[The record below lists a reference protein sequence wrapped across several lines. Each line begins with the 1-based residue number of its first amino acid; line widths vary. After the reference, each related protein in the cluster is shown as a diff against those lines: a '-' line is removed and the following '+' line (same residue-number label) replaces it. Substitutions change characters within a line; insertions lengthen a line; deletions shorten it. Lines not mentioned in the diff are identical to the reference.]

1 MTLSLQGRVAVFQ
14 PRPGLGDL
22 IWHLPIIRALAE
34 ASQAKTITLITK
46 PSTQA
51 DALLGNDPAIERIVW
66 FDRNPRLGRGR
77 HDGPL
82 GFPRLVATLRDCGA
96 ETCVLL
102 HHGASLAAA
111 TCLAGIRHR
120 HAYGYS
126 RAQRFWLS
134 AGPFLGP
141 DVEHE
146 EAAQQAAAY
155 ARAAGLPALPEPSIL
170 LDPLARARV
179 LQRLAAHPRP
189 WVALGIGSNGANRQW
204 GAARFAQLS
213 HAMLSGGGGTVF
225 LLASQAEAA
234 LAAAIRQAV
243 PDGAALKDVVGWK
256 LPELA
261 ALLAEADLFVGN
273 DSGPMNLRAAVGRP
287 AYGLFGASGPLL
299 HSARIRAVVP
309 PEGPRSGMQNITVSQ
324 VLDKTRQAVL
334 F

>member
-1 MTLSLQGRVAVFQ
+1 MTLLLPGRVAVFQ

-34 ASQAKTITLITK
+34 ASQAKTVTLVTK

-51 DALLGNDPAIERIVW
+51 DALLGHDPALERIVW
-66 FDRNPRLGRGR
+66 FDRNPRRGRGR

-82 GFPRLVATLRDCGA
+82 GFSRLVATLRACRAD
-96 ETCVLL
+96 TCVLL

-111 TCLAGIRHR
+111 TCLAGIAHR

-134 AGPFLGP
+134 AGPFLGRE
-141 DVEHE
+141 VEHE

-155 ARAAGLPALPEPSIL
+155 ARAAGLPTLPEPSIL
-170 LDPLARARV
+170 LDPLARARMH
-179 LQRLAAHPRP
+179 QRLAAYPRP
-189 WVALGIGSNGANRQW
+189 WVTLGIGSNGANRQW

-213 HAMLSGGGGTVF
+213 RALLSRSGGTVF
-225 LLASQAEAA
+225 LLASQAEAP
-234 LAAAIRQAV
+234 LASAIRQAA
-243 PDGAALKDVVGWK
+243 PDGAVLEDVVGWK
-256 LPELA
+256 LPDLA

-299 HSARIRAVVP
+299 HSTRIRAVVP
-309 PEGPRSGMQNITVSQ
+309 PEGPRSGMQNITVQ
-324 VLDKTRQAVL
+324 HVLEKIRQAVL